1 VVQMRRDNLAG
12 TLYNLVGYQ
21 TSLKWGEQERV
32 FRLIPVMEAAE
43 YARFCVMHRN
53 TYINSPRVLQPTLQL
68 KEYPSIFLAG
78 QLTGVEG
85 YIESAACGL
94 VAGVNAAR
102 YIKGQE
108 PLTLPVATAHGALL
122 QYITDPTHDPLQP
135 MHINFGLL
143 PPLARRVRGRETRN
157 RVLAERAL
165 QIWSSLGEFSG
176 N

>member
-1 VVQMRRDNLAG
+1 
-12 TLYNLVGYQ
+12 
-21 TSLKWGEQERV
+21 
-32 FRLIPVMEAAE
+32 
-43 YARFCVMHRN
+43 
-53 TYINSPRVLQPTLQL
+53 
-68 KEYPSIFLAG
+68 G

-102 YIKGQE
+102 YLQGQD
-108 PLTLPVATAHGALL
+108 PLIPPPTTAHGALL
-122 QYITDPTHDPLQP
+122 HYITDPTHDPLQP

-143 PPLARRVRGRETRN
+143 PPLERREKRRERRN
-157 RVLAERAL
+157 QALAERAL